1 MSNFL
6 RETDMQ
12 STRSDIMEIQKIG
25 GIVHLHLPYLGN
37 KIEHTKL
44 ITQIIHNNLI
54 WQHKR

>member
-1 MSNFL
+1 M